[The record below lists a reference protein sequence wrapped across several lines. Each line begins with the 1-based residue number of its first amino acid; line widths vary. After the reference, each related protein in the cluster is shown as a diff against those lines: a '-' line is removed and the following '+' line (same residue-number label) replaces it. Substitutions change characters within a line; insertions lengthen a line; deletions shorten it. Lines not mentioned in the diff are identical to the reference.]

1 MNLSMRLTMDGLVR
15 ALRWQGL
22 QAADLHQTRDQMA
35 RGFEPAGAVAAR
47 VVEPSAK
54 DRKP

>member
-22 QAADLHQTRDQMA
+22 QAADLHQTRDQMGQ
-35 RGFEPAGAVAAR
+35 GFEPVGAAAAR
-47 VVEPSAK
+47 VVEHAVK
-54 DRKP
+54 ERKS

>member
-22 QAADLHQTRDQMA
+22 QAADMHQTRDLMGH
-35 RGFEPAGAVAAR
+35 GFKPVGADAVR
-47 VVEPSAK
+47 VDEQTDKERRP
-54 DRKP
+54 

>member
-1 MNLSMRLTMDGLVR
+1 MNMSMRLTMDGLVR

-22 QAADLHQTRDQMA
+22 QAADLHQTRDQMGA
-35 RGFEPAGAVAAR
+35 NFEPVGAVAAR
-47 VVEPSAK
+47 VVEHAAK